1 MSRESVFENKG
12 TGFFLLPRLWLLFV
26 GILLRRYCQ
35 GLIKA
40 SQKIQKQNLR
50 KAEAVDSKIL
60 SQKSTKIGQVLPSIL
75 YSIHTFKRFFQSS
88 CLRSRHLT
96 NSKSFPWQRHVA
108 RKAPIFKNLTTFQTT
123 IYCQVAGSIDTSRK
137 SCLGVFLQG

>member
-40 SQKIQKQNLR
+40 SQKIQKQNLL
-50 KAEAVDSKIL
+50 KADAVDSKIL
-60 SQKSTKIGQVLPSIL
+60 
-75 YSIHTFKRFFQSS
+75 
-88 CLRSRHLT
+88 
-96 NSKSFPWQRHVA
+96 A
-108 RKAPIFKNLTTFQTT
+108 
-123 IYCQVAGSIDTSRK
+123 
-137 SCLGVFLQG
+137 